1 MIRQII
7 KYISMK
13 ILIFSAV
20 MMLVAASSFAQSDSK
35 PSVRISDIMIQ
46 PGMQN
51 FNDFSLNKNDFL
63 KLAPGSLWLQ
73 TDFSDYAISRSTGE
87 YTGVFGVTVGLKFLD
102 KEKNAYK
109 TNPVLRLGIFD
120 ARTSPDGVMYF
131 KSESFRYDT
140 LTSSAT
146 GNQYFVDSVFN
157 SEYEMQYSTE
167 HIGLTASLQFSTNP
181 ENRFSFYAGA
191 GIVAAFSVSN
201 STKLTKI
208 EFGNFSSDDVYYTR
222 PVYNNSDYDYE
233 STYISNKTSTLLSMG
248 IPLGLDFRVAR
259 AHPFWSQIHLV
270 YEFRP
275 SLTMT
280 TIPELKTYTS
290 TGFCNT
296 LGFKVSW

>member
-1 MIRQII
+1 
-7 KYISMK
+7 MK
-13 ILIFSAV
+13 NLIFSAI
-20 MMLVAASSFAQSDSK
+20 MLLVAASTFAQSDSK
-35 PSVRISDIMIQ
+35 PKVKISDIMIQ
-46 PGMQN
+46 TGMQN
-51 FNDFSLNKNDFL
+51 FNDFGLDLNDFL
-63 KLAPGSLWLQ
+63 KLAPGSPWLQ
-73 TDFSDYAISRSTGE
+73 NDFSDYAISRSTGE
-87 YTGVFGVTVGLKFLD
+87 HSGIFSVTVGLNFLD
-102 KEKNAYK
+102 KDKNAYK

-233 STYISNKTSTLLSMG
+233 STYISNKTSTLLSLG

-259 AHPFWSQIHLV
+259 AHHFWSMIHLV

-275 SLTMT
+275 SVTMT

-290 TGFCNT
+290 TGVCNT